1 MADVLLTVGG
11 NSGQSAG
18 VMENPTEMAKIDS
31 LEPLMIEELRD
42 LLDAEKQI
50 TKALPK
56 MARAASSDELKE
68 AFESH
73 LEQTHTQ
80 LERLNQV
87 FDHIGEKPSGKKC
100 VAMRGLIEEG
110 EEMLGKAVAGPT
122 RDALLI
128 AAAQK
133 VEHYEM
139 AAYGTAR
146 TFANLLGHSE
156 AADLLQK
163 TLEQE
168 KQTDMRLTQIAE
180 SVSNPQALEPPRQAQ
195 GGRGRA
201 MTSDDRPRS
210 SGRGKVGGRSKPRST
225 RGRTSSNPSKRRSR

>member
-1 MADVLLTVGG
+1 
-11 NSGQSAG
+11 
-18 VMENPTEMAKIDS
+18 MENRTQMPKLDS

-56 MARAASSDELKE
+56 MAKAASSDELKA
-68 AFESH
+68 AFEEH
-73 LEQTHTQ
+73 LEQTSQQ

-87 FDHIGEKPSGKKC
+87 FEHIGERPRAKKC
-100 VAMRGLIEEG
+100 VAMESLIEEG
-110 EEMLGKAVAGPT
+110 EQMLGEAEEGPT

-128 AAAQK
+128 ASAQK

-146 TFANLLGHSE
+146 TFANLLGHNE
-156 AADLLQK
+156 AADLLEQ

-168 KQTDMRLTQIAE
+168 KQTDMRLTEIAE
-180 SVSNPQALEPPRQAQ
+180 SVSNPLAAGRGNELRRTANS
-195 GGRGRA
+195 GRGR
-201 MTSDDRPRS
+201 MTSAADRSSS
-210 SGRGKVGGRSKPRST
+210 SGRGKATSGASSGRGARKRS
-225 RGRTSSNPSKRRSR
+225 SSGSRRSR